1 MTIFVKN
8 GGQYGGCWE
17 WDTEVWREEVGM
29 VTKGKHESICEIEN
43 VKCLACESDPW
54 TRWWKCIAL
63 STHMHTQVHMS
74 TSKTAEIW
82 IRLLECIMEK
92 EMAPHSSVLA
102 WRTPGTE
109 EPGGLPSMGSHRVG
123 RDWSDLAAA
132 EYINVNILLVNS
144 KTCYAK
150 YSSEWNLKKY
160 TRDLSA
166 LFPTTVCEFIA
177 NTIL

>member
-74 TSKTAEIW
+74 TSKPAEIW

-123 RDWSDLAAA
+123 PIISMSISFLWILRH
-132 EYINVNILLVNS
+132 VMQNILVNETWKS
-144 KTCYAK
+144 IQGIFLHYFLQL
-150 YSSEWNLKKY
+150 YVNL
-160 TRDLSA
+160 
-166 LFPTTVCEFIA
+166 
-177 NTIL
+177 